1 MTYRPQAAGTSDGR
15 ADSPHPVVIALA
27 LLVLLACAAGPTLMR
42 EAAGRSEERL
52 AAAAA
57 TNRVSMVDR

>member
-1 MTYRPQAAGTSDGR
+1 MLRPPAADSRDDR

-27 LLVLLACAAGPTLMR
+27 LLVLLACAAGPSLMR
-42 EAAGRSEERL
+42 EAAGRSKARL

-57 TNRVSMVDR
+57 TNRVSMADR